1 MNTKEAMEIDFNGE
15 MMKLLSFLF
24 WAEEDGT
31 YLGGVEASDAVAA
44 VGVITGWDINKL
56 RPIFVGD

>member
-15 MMKLLSFLF
+15 MIKLLSFLF

-31 YLGGVEASDAVAA
+31 YLGGVDADDAVKAL
-44 VGVITGWDINKL
+44 GVVTGWDMDKL
-56 RPIFVGD
+56 RPVFVEN